1 MTANPVDI
9 SDWLSSFAV
18 MPPDEPFWKT
28 KSLEQMTRAEW
39 ENLCDGCGR
48 CCLNKLEDEDTGEF
62 IYTRAACKLLDLG
75 TCRCGDYPNRA
86 TKVPDCV
93 TLTPQNVPTLGWLP
107 ATCAYRLLDEGKP
120 LAWWHPLVSGDPATV
135 IAAGI
140 SVKDEAYS
148 ENGHTTDDLVDHI
161 WKLPKAKR
169 RVKT

>member
-1 MTANPVDI
+1 
-9 SDWLSSFAV
+9 

-28 KSLEQMTRAEW
+28 KTLAQLTRAEW
-39 ENLCDGCGR
+39 ESLCDGCGR
-48 CCLNKLEDEDTGEF
+48 CCLNKLEDEDTGKF
-62 IYTRAACKLLDLG
+62 LYTRAACKLLDLG
-75 TCRCGDYPNRA
+75 TCRCKDYPNRA
-86 TKVPDCV
+86 KKVPDCV

-148 ENGHTTDDLVDHI
+148 ENGLTTDDLVDHI

-169 RVKT
+169 RAKT